1 MPFAIGHN
9 ENDRRLPWWNQAM
22 QKRGIYPER
31 RPRLRQSFF
40 PAEDWLIKQARGVDR
55 PV

>member
-1 MPFAIGHN
+1 MKMTGGCHG
-9 ENDRRLPWWNQAM
+9 WWNQAM

-31 RPRLRQSFF
+31 RPRLRQSFL